1 MEILIL
7 TGMSGAGKSLAANF
21 LEDMGYFCVDN
32 LPPSMIPDLIKAY
45 SHAQSQRIERD
56 QSQRPERDQAQQPER
71 DQPQEPER
79 DQPQEPE
86 RDQAIQKLEREQ
98 LPDRE
103 SSERLAIVI
112 DVRSSALFKE
122 VIPALEQVREL
133 GHTVRII
140 FLEAA
145 DQVLIN
151 RYKLSRRS
159 HPLAKGRSLA
169 QAIML
174 ERERLAPLKEL
185 VSDIV
190 ETSNLGSSELRDML
204 YAMLTTSGQDERMT
218 ILVQSFG
225 FKYGVPVDSDCILDV
240 RFLPNPFY
248 IEELRPQSGLDP
260 AVRDYV
266 FSFPETTTF
275 LDMQEKLLNFTIP
288 LYIREGK
295 VRLMIGVGCS
305 GGRHRSVALAEAL
318 AQRLK
323 DSNLTIIVDHRDI
336 DKDSRYFR
344 KQRS

>member
-32 LPPSMIPDLIKAY
+32 LPPSMIPDLIKAFAQAHMGAARTERPPY
-45 SHAQSQRIERD
+45 EPDHGLSHD
-56 QSQRPERDQAQQPER
+56 QS
-71 DQPQEPER
+71 
-79 DQPQEPE
+79 
-86 RDQAIQKLEREQ
+86 REA
-98 LPDRE
+98 DYRE
-103 SSERLAIVI
+103 ADSEHGDRLAIVI
-112 DVRSSALFKE
+112 DVRSTSLFKE
-122 VIPALEQVREL
+122 VIPALEKVREM
-133 GHTVRII
+133 GHTLRII
-140 FLEAA
+140 FLDAA

-159 HPLAKGRSLA
+159 HPLAKNRSLA
-169 QAIML
+169 QAIAL
-174 ERERLAPLKEL
+174 ERERLAPLKEM
-185 VSDIV
+185 VSDII
-190 ETSNLGSSELRDML
+190 ETSNLGSSELRDMI
-204 YAMLTTSGQDERMT
+204 YMMLSHSGQDERMT

-248 IEELRPQSGLDP
+248 IEDLRPLSGLDP

-266 FSFPETTTF
+266 FSFPETVTY
-275 LDMQEKLLNFTIP
+275 LEMQEKVLDFTIP

-305 GGRHRSVALAEAL
+305 GGRHRSVAIAEAL

-323 DSNLTIIVDHRDI
+323 DNNVTIIVDHRDI
-336 DKDSRYFR
+336 EKDNRYFR
-344 KQRS
+344 KRNS

>member
-32 LPPSMIPDLIKAY
+32 LPPAMIPELIQTYEKA
-45 SHAQSQRIERD
+45 A
-56 QSQRPERDQAQQPER
+56 
-71 DQPQEPER
+71 PQ
-79 DQPQEPE
+79 
-86 RDQAIQKLEREQ
+86 
-98 LPDRE
+98 PDRAKGK
-103 SSERLAIVI
+103 RLAIVI
-112 DVRSSALFKE
+112 DARSFALFQE
-122 VIPALEQVREL
+122 VIPALEQVRDL
-133 GHTVRII
+133 GHTLRIV

-145 DQVLIN
+145 DQILIN

-159 HPLAKGRSLA
+159 HPLAHGRSLA
-169 QAIML
+169 QAIAL
-174 ERERLAPLKEL
+174 ERERLAPLKEM

-190 ETSNLGSSELRDML
+190 ETSNLGPSELRDMI
-204 YAMLTTSGQDERMT
+204 YAMLSDSNHDERMT

-225 FKYGVPVDSDCILDV
+225 FKYGVPVDSDVILDV

-248 IEELRPQSGLDP
+248 IEELRPQSGLDE

-266 FSFPETTTF
+266 FSFEETNKY
-275 LDMQEKLLNFTIP
+275 LDMQLQSLEFTIP

-318 AQRLK
+318 ASRLK
-323 DSNLTIIVDHRDI
+323 ASHVAVLVDHRDL

-344 KQRS
+344 KKRN